1 MKQRYIVTFADDG
14 LHLYGP
20 FPATHEHDALHEFG
34 ARWQADHGDDP
45 RWNEI
50 DLDLTG
56 AERVVLPVPVV
67 DPEDYE
73 MRLPPKP

>member
-50 DLDLTG
+50 DLEEPLRG
-56 AERVVLPVPVV
+56 RPMILPIE
-67 DPEDYE
+67 DPEAFTC
-73 MRLPPKP
+73 